1 MNPITRPPTAKQT
14 SILRYIKLYLKLR
27 RRFPSTRTIQQAFGF
42 KSQNAAVCHLR
53 ALARRKLI
61 NHTNGKYSLPTP
73 TA

>member
-14 SILRYIKLYLKLR
+14 SILNFVTHFVYLYGV
-27 RRFPSTRTIQQAFGF
+27 FPSTRIIQQAFGF

-61 NHTNGKYSLPTP
+61 NHTNGRYSLPTP
-73 TA
+73 AA